1 MRKIPRLEQED
12 VKIILTSAEAE
23 ARKIGVDMDIAV
35 VDDGGNLLG
44 FVRMDRAKVTG
55 IQISIDKAFTAACTR
70 RKTADYKPVGSP
82 EGMAFGIH
90 SSHNGRFT
98 IYGGGVP
105 IVIDGEC
112 AGGVGCSSGSPEQDE
127 QVAQAGINAL
137 LQNKQ

>member
-1 MRKIPRLEQED
+1 MRKISRLELED
-12 VKIILTSAEAE
+12 VRIILNNAETE

-70 RKTADYKPVGSP
+70 RKTADYKPVGAP
-82 EGMAFGIH
+82 DGPAFGIH
-90 SSHNGRFT
+90 SSHHGRFT

-105 IVIDGEC
+105 IMIDGEC
-112 AGGVGCSSGSPEQDE
+112 AGGVG
-127 QVAQAGINAL
+127 
-137 LQNKQ
+137 